1 MKAGTYWLD
10 IQSSKAIVWI
20 RFLRVMQTLYGD
32 READCVCVGGL
43 SPSMDTSGWQYNG
56 CKSEH
61 SECSVPQIHCRA
73 ALPPNCLSLCL
84 CVLCCA
90 GKWCSRVPEVSC
102 QDMSRHCHSIG
113 SSPLCLASEPA
124 CWTDLTFAKN
134 SNIDENILRVELIR
148 KFWVVGNSG
157 QVIFEIQG
165 TSYHKKWNGANFG
178 TWQENISNWH
188 EDFV

>member
-1 MKAGTYWLD
+1 MARICSLKYKAYWMKAGTSWLD
-10 IQSSKAIVWI
+10 IHSSKAIVWI

-32 READCVCVGGL
+32 READCVFEGVWL

-84 CVLCCA
+84 LCCVVQGNGAA
-90 GKWCSRVPEVSC
+90 GLPEVSC

-113 SSPLCLASEPA
+113 SSSLCLASEPA
-124 CWTDLTFAKN
+124 CWTGLTFAKN
-134 SNIDENILRVELIR
+134 FNIGENILRAEWIT

-157 QVIFEIQG
+157 QVIFEIQRNLL
-165 TSYHKKWNGANFG
+165 S
-178 TWQENISNWH
+178 
-188 EDFV
+188 

>member
-32 READCVCVGGL
+32 REAVCMCGGCSCLHLWTQVVDNTMAANQNTVNARSHKSIVEQRCLQIVWVCVSVCCVVQGNGAAGL
-43 SPSMDTSGWQYNG
+43 
-56 CKSEH
+56 
-61 SECSVPQIHCRA
+61 
-73 ALPPNCLSLCL
+73 
-84 CVLCCA
+84 
-90 GKWCSRVPEVSC
+90 PEVSC

-113 SSPLCLASEPA
+113 SSPLCLAIEPA

-148 KFWVVGNSG
+148 KFWVVGNSS
-157 QVIFEIQG
+157 QAIFEIQG
-165 TSYHKKWNGANFG
+165 TWK
-178 TWQENISNWH
+178 ENISNWH